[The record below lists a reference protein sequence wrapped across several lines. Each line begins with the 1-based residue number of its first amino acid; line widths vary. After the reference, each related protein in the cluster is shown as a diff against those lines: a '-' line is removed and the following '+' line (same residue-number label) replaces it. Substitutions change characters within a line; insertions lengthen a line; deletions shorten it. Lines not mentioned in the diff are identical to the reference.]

1 MSRRA
6 TPDTGSSHYDLL
18 IVGGGIAGAAL
29 AAAMAG
35 EGRRVLLLERQTR
48 FRDRIRGEA
57 MMPWGVRE
65 ATNLG
70 LLPAFQRAGA
80 QSTPHWVTWIG
91 GQAAPAQDF
100 GPAAGGPGFLAMSHP
115 ALQESLV
122 RHAASRGAELLRGAT
137 VESVVP
143 GQPVRAQVVVGE
155 GRARPVTARLL
166 VGAEGRSGVV
176 AQSIGVEARRDPRF
190 AMTVGLELA
199 GDFDSGAAV
208 NFFLE
213 PESGW
218 SAIVARTGPERCR
231 AYLVHHADL
240 LPRGLAGEGDRPEVL
255 ALLGRAGV
263 PAAWLTGPSPRTPL
277 ASFDGAWRWVQR
289 PFGAGVVLVGDAAGA
304 SDPAWG
310 SGLSRTLRDVR
321 LLRDH
326 LLAEADWE
334 RAVAAYAEEH
344 LAFCRRL
351 RIIEQAQAALF
362 LTPGPEAAA
371 RRRHALGLI
380 AQDPSRQ
387 PDLLR
392 LGPDAPF
399 DEERRRRFF
408 GEI

>member
-1 MSRRA
+1 MGPSR
-6 TPDTGSSHYDLL
+6 YDLL

-35 EGRRVLLLERQTR
+35 EGRQVLLLERQAR

-57 MMPWGVRE
+57 MMPWGVQE
-65 ATNLG
+65 ATTLG
-70 LLPAFQRAGA
+70 LLPAFQRAA
-80 QSTPHWVTWIG
+80 ARATPYWTTWID
-91 GQAAPAQDF
+91 GQPTPPQDF
-100 GPAAGGPGFLAMSHP
+100 GPTAGGPGFLAMSHP
-115 ALQESLV
+115 ALQEALV
-122 RHAASRGAELLRGAT
+122 RHAATRGAELLRGAT

-143 GQPVRAQVVVGE
+143 GHPVRAQVVGGE

-176 AQSIGVEARRDPRF
+176 AQAVGAEARRDPRF
-190 AMTVGLELA
+190 AMTIGLELS

-208 NFFLE
+208 NFFLDL
-213 PESGW
+213 ESGW
-218 SAIVARTGPERCR
+218 SAIVARTAPERCR
-231 AYLVHHADL
+231 AYLVHHAEL
-240 LPRGLAGEGDRPEVL
+240 LPRGLAGEGDRPQVL
-255 ALLGRAGV
+255 ALLRRAGV
-263 PAAWLTGPSPRTPL
+263 PADWLAGESPRTPL

-289 PFGAGVVLVGDAAGA
+289 PTGPGVVLVGDAAGA

-310 SGLSRTLRDVR
+310 NGLSRTLRDVR

-326 LLAEADWE
+326 LLADADWD

-344 LAFCRRL
+344 LAFCQRL
-351 RIIEQAQAALF
+351 RVIEQAQAALF

-371 RRRHALGLI
+371 RRRHALGLM
-380 AQDPSRQ
+380 ARDPSRQ

-399 DEERRRRFF
+399 DEPRRRRFF